1 MFELTGFAVKLNV
14 QNSKN
19 SAGNC
24 VHYTHGMSRIV
35 EKLNIQNYVNSIENC
50 VNYTCTKFLDLQ
62 KNSMSRIA

>member
-24 VHYTHGMSRIV
+24 VHYPLGMSGIA
-35 EKLNIQNYVNSIENC
+35 EKLNFQNCVNSTENC
-50 VNYTCTKFLDLQ
+50 VIYTCTKFLDLQ
-62 KNSMSRIA
+62 KNSMSRTA

>member
-14 QNSKN
+14 QNCKN

-24 VHYTHGMSRIV
+24 VHYPPGMSRIA
-35 EKLNIQNYVNSIENC
+35 EKLNIQNCVNSTENC

-62 KNSMSRIA
+62 KNSMSRTA